1 MTIKECG
8 DYKKISKITVSK
20 PLTDCTYVRI
30 TLRPVIIHNAE
41 CFQAE
46 KYTKTQVFHENVPCE
61 QLADWLETN
70 ALFKYGQICVV
81 QSDCDVTYVF
91 SKDGRVKRMQRA
103 TVAKGAKDVSNNR
116 RKNYILNEG
125 DAIAPL
131 VDLGIFTKDY
141 KVVNSMFD
149 KFKQINRFVEILDD
163 EIKNFDGKDITLL
176 DFGCGKSYLTFII
189 YYYLTNVKKLNARII
204 GYDLKADVVQQ
215 CNELAR
221 KYGYRNLTFVVADVM
236 KDKLSDEKIDVVVSL
251 HACDTAT
258 DYALYYAV
266 SHDVPYV
273 FSVPCCQHE
282 INKTIKRG
290 GELDALL
297 KYGIVKERVS
307 ALLTDTVRAM
317 LLEDEGY
324 SVDVME
330 FVDLAH
336 SPKNLMIRARK
347 TKPKNNANRDKIA
360 ELMQKYHFEQTLFSL
375 LQQKTAH
382 REG

>member
-1 MTIKECG
+1 MTIKECN
-8 DYKKISKITVSK
+8 DYKLIQKITVSK
-20 PLTDCTYVRI
+20 PLTNCRYLRM
-30 TLRPVIIHNAE
+30 TLRRVAVRNDE
-41 CFQAE
+41 YFQAE
-46 KYTKTQVFHENVPCE
+46 KFSQTQVFHENIPCGD
-61 QLADWLETN
+61 LAEWLENN
-70 ALFKYGQICVV
+70 AVRQYGQICVV
-81 QSDCDVTYVF
+81 LPECDVTYLF
-91 SKDGRVKRMQRA
+91 SKDGRVKRLQRQ
-103 TVAKGAKDVSNNR
+103 TVAKNAKDLSNNR

-125 DAIAPL
+125 EDIPVL
-131 VDLGIFTKDY
+131 VDLGVFTKDF
-141 KVVNSMFD
+141 KVASNMFD

-163 EIKNFDGKDITLL
+163 EIKNFNGRDITLL

-189 YYYLTNVKKLNARII
+189 YHYLVNVKKLSAKII
-204 GYDLKADVVQQ
+204 GYDLKADVVAH
-215 CNELAR
+215 CNDLAA
-221 KYGYRNLTFVVADVM
+221 KYGYANLSFVVADVS
-236 KDKLSDEKIDVVVSL
+236 KDKLYDEKIDVVVSL

-266 SHDVPYV
+266 SRNVPYI

-307 ALLTDTVRAM
+307 ALLTDTIRAM

-336 SPKNLMIRARK
+336 SPKNLMLRARK
-347 TKPKNNANRDKIA
+347 SKQKNGKNREQIIN
-360 ELMQKYHFEQTLFSL
+360 LMKNYRFEQRLFSL
-375 LQQKTAH
+375 LTQDKN
-382 REG
+382 